1 MEEGNKGLVPTGDE
15 IVISGISGCF
25 PAADNIDEF
34 QKKLFNKEDLVR
46 PKEESHWKNEK
57 LGVPNYVGQVS
68 NKNKFDAGFFGVNPK
83 HCASTDPFV
92 RMLLEKVFEAI
103 VDAGVNPSEL
113 HGTNTAVFTGSN
125 ISESENTYIY
135 IPVKNNLAVMGHSR
149 AMVSNRISYWLDVH
163 GTSISMVSMETTGFE
178 ALSAACNEMRKGR
191 CDAAVVGAVN
201 LVMHPEMSYHYNEL
215 GVLSKDGKTKAFDEG
230 ADGYARS
237 EGVVAMFLQR
247 ARDARRIYATV
258 VNAEFD
264 AFGNRDIGYTT
275 PYGAPLANLMKHF
288 YDSCGIDP
296 NDIDYLEAE
305 GLGTKFGDEEEM
317 RAVDEVLLHNRKA
330 PLLIGSVKSNMGHG
344 NAAANFCSVAK
355 VLIAMQSGAIPPNL
369 HFTTPSHRIEAL
381 IQRRAQVVTE
391 TTPWKGGLVALN
403 SMGMTGTY
411 AHVLLQSLGNDKE
424 NNVHND
430 SLPRLIV
437 TSSRTEDGVTTILNK
452 LEGKPIDVEYIH
464 LLHHVHASNIH
475 NHLYRGYTIVPTLE
489 NSFHEVQHYDLS
501 SRPVWFIFS
510 GMGSQWATMGKE
522 LMKLPVCAKA
532 IDKCHNILL
541 EKNLDLKHI
550 ITTHDG
556 KVFDNILHS
565 FIGIAA
571 IQIALVDM
579 LKAIGITPDGMVG
592 HSVGELGCAYADE
605 CLTLKQMILSAYYRG
620 LASLQAELIPGSMA
634 AVGLGHARI
643 NKLVPPEIDIAC
655 HNSFDSCTLSGPVDI
670 VNDFVEYLKSRNIF
684 AKAVNVSNI
693 AYHSR
698 YIKPAAPLL
707 LESLKQLL
715 PDPKPRSNRWV
726 SSSIPEEDWNTPLA
740 QTCSPEYLTNNL
752 LSSVLFEEAS
762 KHIPKNAITIEIAPH
777 GLLQAILRRSLPPE
791 CTNIALTQRGHKQGL
806 YFLLSAIGKLY
817 LMGLSPQL
825 KELYPPVQLPV
836 SRGTPSISPLVRW
849 DHCDSWYTVG
859 EVDNSALI
867 SGEREVLVNLN
878 KEEFRTYAD
887 HIVDGQIFF
896 PAFGYLK
903 LVWDTLAILKETT
916 LNKLPIVFE
925 NVKFLRHTHIA
936 ERGSQMLTINVQRG
950 SGKFEISS
958 DNELVVTGT
967 VLIPQN
973 VADCYSQLPTVP
985 SGGIELPGE
994 DIYAELEQRGYG
1006 YNGNFKGIKKVRIN
1020 SQGSIA
1026 TVNLNNHWVLF
1037 GETLLQLML
1046 LHSGEP
1052 NQSLHMPSTLQKV
1065 VFDPAKHTSET
1076 AELVAAYNYATDI
1089 IHCGGMEIQRLKTVT
1104 FTRQQLTINFEALQF
1119 VEFSNPKLQSMEQ
1132 FISMSVQMTLENSS
1146 SKKIVSVLVLSAT
1159 DIRSKIKFLTHKY
1172 PQIALDMEIHP
1183 EKIYNLIVVTR
1194 QKDLPMAVPLIC
1206 ANGGFLLA
1214 RMEGIKWHVNSD
1226 LVPVVSQMF
1235 ENKEYVLY
1243 RKVCL
1248 QNGHTPQVL
1257 HLDSKSSTWL
1267 QQIRNAGPCHHL
1279 LAVVQLNDQGV
1290 EILPVVE
1297 QITKLDFHYVRYL
1310 FMLDDQEFSLNDS
1323 VYNKI
1328 KQLDLMVNVIY
1339 NGEWGSFC
1347 FLPLE
1352 NSNKFYEN
1360 SLPSVHRMQGID
1372 ISFLGI
1378 NSSLLSKY
1386 VEESSVKTEK
1396 EFDSLDFSGYSKSGQ
1411 KVMGMAAWHHED
1423 KRLYSDKQL
1432 TWTVPESWNLQDAA
1446 TVPVAYTMA
1455 YYPLEMLAKCRN
1467 GGTVLVIGGCT
1478 YIGQAAIS
1486 LAADLGYVIFTTVA
1500 NNEQKMFIKQNFPK
1514 FLDLHVYSNGDANFE
1529 TSLMK
1534 VTEGKGVNI
1543 ILNCLSGENIQSSL
1557 TYLASHGYYFHYGL
1571 SQQNSKQSPIAM
1583 GIFLNCVEFNAIS
1596 EKNIFELSSESKK
1609 SLHLGVQNK
1618 IERGVVKP
1626 LQCSVFNKEQSQLA
1640 LRSLAD
1646 TSINSK
1652 VLLSMSETDNDSMPQ
1667 TSLVHDQ
1674 KSFYLVVGSEVKQ
1687 CLDVVEWLVQ
1697 QGVHQVAVTT
1707 KNDGVSKLAEHR
1719 IKLMHSYRNA
1729 KVIFFKARTL
1739 TCTDSVLQLL
1749 QEASSVFTGPLEGIF
1764 VLPLDLN
1771 GQENGKS
1778 ILAVTSLDRAI
1789 RGCKTVKHF
1798 VCLLM
1803 RNSWNICE
1811 RRHREGLPA
1820 LSVFWNQHG
1829 HKHFNFRRS
1838 LRILNRLITSK
1849 IHTPVLIVTET
1860 SKKIE
1865 ERNRG
1870 IPSLESFLPTTLMG
1884 VKNFGEDIESC
1895 SAWWEELPSL
1905 SPGYGEVK
1913 EIPPI
1918 FIIPGL
1924 QGPPAEIL
1932 KPLTRNL
1939 MYPVFCSRL
1948 VEIGTSINDAASV
1961 LVKKI
1966 KDKQRAGS
1974 FNLVGVS
1981 WGGILTLEI
1990 ARLLEAEGHRT
2001 RVVLI
2006 DGAPETILT
2015 ALSQLKR
2022 EGSIDANLIS
2032 TLLQTKFTDIIKIEN
2047 WDQLVS
2053 NALERLPEIIKS
2065 PVSVALSYIRS
2076 CVKMVLEYKPS
2087 IELLKG
2093 EICLIRPSE
2102 GSEDD
2107 NCGLVQFF
2115 KHTVNIHIVEGD
2127 HMTMLSCCKTANIV
2141 NDFIL

>member
-46 PKEESHWKNEK
+46 PKEESHWKN
-57 LGVPNYVGQVS
+57 
-68 NKNKFDAGFFGVNPK
+68 
-83 HCASTDPFV
+83 
-92 RMLLEKVFEAI
+92 
-103 VDAGVNPSEL
+103 GVNPSEL

-230 ADGYARS
+230 GKCLWVPIHKSSDGYARS

-452 LEGKPIDVEYIH
+452 AYVYQFSSGNCL
-464 LLHHVHASNIH
+464 N
-475 NHLYRGYTIVPTLE
+475 
-489 NSFHEVQHYDLS
+489 HYDLS

-655 HNSFDSCTLSGPVDI
+655 HNSFDSCTLSGPVDF

-1020 SQGSIA
+1020 
-1026 TVNLNNHWVLF
+1026 
-1037 GETLLQLML
+1037 
-1046 LHSGEP
+1046 
-1052 NQSLHMPSTLQKV
+1052 K
-1065 VFDPAKHTSET
+1065 
-1076 AELVAAYNYATDI
+1076 LVAAYNYATDI

-1226 LVPVVSQMF
+1226 LVPVVRQMF

-1243 RKVCL
+1243 R
-1248 QNGHTPQVL
+1248 
-1257 HLDSKSSTWL
+1257 KSSTWL

-1297 QITKLDFHYVRYL
+1297 QITKLDFHYV
-1310 FMLDDQEFSLNDS
+1310 S

-1514 FLDLHVYSNGDANFE
+1514 N
-1529 TSLMK
+1529 
-1534 VTEGKGVNI
+1534 
-1543 ILNCLSGENIQSSL
+1543 
-1557 TYLASHGYYFHYGL
+1557 
-1571 SQQNSKQSPIAM
+1571 
-1583 GIFLNCVEFNAIS
+1583 VE
-1596 EKNIFELSSESKK
+1596 
-1609 SLHLGVQNK
+1609 
-1618 IERGVVKP
+1618 
-1626 LQCSVFNKEQSQLA
+1626 
-1640 LRSLAD
+1640 SLAD

-1865 ERNRG
+1865 ERNR
-1870 IPSLESFLPTTLMG
+1870 
-1884 VKNFGEDIESC
+1884 
-1895 SAWWEELPSL
+1895 ELPSL

-1961 LVKKI
+1961 LV
-1966 KDKQRAGS
+1966 
-1974 FNLVGVS
+1974 
-1981 WGGILTLEI
+1981 
-1990 ARLLEAEGHRT
+1990 
-2001 RVVLI
+2001 
-2006 DGAPETILT
+2006 
-2015 ALSQLKR
+2015 
-2022 EGSIDANLIS
+2022 
-2032 TLLQTKFTDIIKIEN
+2032 KFTDIIKIEN